1 MNYKQTSV
9 NIEMDLFNK
18 IENLKSLTGSDLNT
32 SKIINLALREFF
44 ETNSVY
50 NEIISQADNSILI
63 PIEKYAQLFSMNKK
77 SVKSKIQNGSL
88 ESIKL
93 GELEYIKLAEND
105 IRNIFVQ
112 LIDLKKR
119 VEQIENKI

>member
-1 MNYKQTSV
+1 MSYKQTSV

-18 IENLKSLTGSDLNT
+18 IESLKSLTGSDLNT

-50 NEIISQADNSILI
+50 NEIISQADDSILI
-63 PIEKYAQLFSMNKK
+63 PIDKYAQLFSMNKK

-88 ESIKL
+88 KSIKL
-93 GELEYIKLAEND
+93 GELEYIKLEEND
-105 IRNIFVQ
+105 IRNVFVQ

-119 VEQIENKI
+119 VDQIEKKI

>member
-1 MNYKQTSV
+1 
-9 NIEMDLFNK
+9 MDLFNK